1 MLVFLIQTQQ
11 SLANY
16 ASPFTRIIVHAGA
29 MSSDIPEDTSFTPRE
44 GTAHVIVLGNEKG
57 GSGKSTTAMH
67 IAVHLLRQG
76 YRVGCLDLDARQGT
90 LCRYIKNRLDY
101 IKANGFTLAS
111 PTHAAIE
118 RFELESRSE
127 SEERENTVLDA
138 FIAQFRS
145 SHDFLIVDT
154 PGSDTTLSRRAFGYA
169 DTLLTPMNDSFIDLD
184 ILGQV
189 AADGS
194 KVLRLSFFA
203 EVIWE
208 QRKTRAA
215 RGSKAIDWVVM
226 RNRLGTLDSHN
237 NRSMEQALSELS
249 ERVGF
254 RIVPGFT
261 ERVIFRELF
270 PKGLTL
276 LDLRDV
282 GDDVKLNMSHIA
294 ARQEV
299 TQLVTALGVEGNSV
313 ANSP

>member
-1 MLVFLIQTQQ
+1 
-11 SLANY
+11 
-16 ASPFTRIIVHAGA
+16 
-29 MSSDIPEDTSFTPRE
+29 MSSDNPEDMSFAPRE
-44 GTAHVIVLGNEKG
+44 GSAHVLVLGNEKG

-67 IAVHLLRQG
+67 VAVHLVRQG

-90 LCRYIKNRLDY
+90 LRRYIKNRLDY
-101 IKANGFTLAS
+101 IEANGLTLAS
-111 PTHAAIE
+111 PTYAVIE
-118 RFELESRSE
+118 RVELESRSE
-127 SEERENTVLDA
+127 SETRENTMLDA
-138 FIAQFRS
+138 FIGEFRS
-145 SHDFLIVDT
+145 SHDFLIIDT
-154 PGSDTTLSRRAFGYA
+154 PGSDTTISRHAIGHA

-189 AADGS
+189 NSDGS
-194 KVLRLSFFA
+194 KVLRLSHFA

-215 RGSKAIDWVVM
+215 RGSRAIDWVVM

-237 NRSMEQALSELS
+237 NRSMAQALGELS

-254 RIVPGFT
+254 RIVPGLT

-282 GDDVKLNMSHIA
+282 GDEVKLNMSHIA

-299 TQLVTALGVEGNSV
+299 TQLVTALGVEGDNV
-313 ANSP
+313 ANSLMNTGRTAP

>member
-1 MLVFLIQTQQ
+1 
-11 SLANY
+11 
-16 ASPFTRIIVHAGA
+16 
-29 MSSDIPEDTSFTPRE
+29 MSSDNPEDMSFAPRE
-44 GTAHVIVLGNEKG
+44 GSAHVLVLGNEKG

-67 IAVHLLRQG
+67 VAVHLVRQG

-90 LCRYIKNRLDY
+90 LRRYIKNRLDY
-101 IKANGFTLAS
+101 IEANGLTLAS
-111 PTHAAIE
+111 PTYAVIE
-118 RFELESRSE
+118 RVELESRSE
-127 SEERENTVLDA
+127 SETRENTMLDA
-138 FIAQFRS
+138 FIGEFRS
-145 SHDFLIVDT
+145 SHDFLIIDT
-154 PGSDTTLSRRAFGYA
+154 PGSDTTISRHAIGHA

-189 AADGS
+189 NSDGS
-194 KVLRLSFFA
+194 KVLRLSHFA

-215 RGSKAIDWVVM
+215 RGSRAIDWVVM

-237 NRSMEQALSELS
+237 NRSMAQALGELS

-254 RIVPGFT
+254 RIVPGLT

-282 GDDVKLNMSHIA
+282 GDEVKLNMSHIA

-299 TQLVTALGVEGNSV
+299 IQLVTALGVEGDNVTNSLMNTGRT
-313 ANSP
+313 AP

>member
-1 MLVFLIQTQQ
+1 
-11 SLANY
+11 
-16 ASPFTRIIVHAGA
+16 
-29 MSSDIPEDTSFTPRE
+29 MSNGIPEDEAAAPRD
-44 GTAHVIVLGNEKG
+44 GPAHVIVLGNEKG

-67 IAVHLLRQG
+67 VAVHLLRQG
-76 YRVGCLDLDARQGT
+76 YKVGCLDLDARQGT
-90 LCRYIKNRLDY
+90 LRRYIKNRLDY
-101 IKANGFTLAS
+101 AKAQGIDLVS
-111 PTHAAIE
+111 PTYAVIE
-118 RFELESRSE
+118 RVELESRSE
-127 SEERENTVLDA
+127 SAAREMTMLDA
-138 FIAQFRS
+138 FITEFRS

-154 PGSDTTLSRRAFGYA
+154 PGSDTSLSRRALGHA

-189 AADGS
+189 DSDGTT
-194 KVLRLSFFA
+194 VLRLSHFA

-208 QRKTRAA
+208 QRKIRAE
-215 RGSKAIDWVVM
+215 RGSRAIDWVVM

-237 NRSMEQALSELS
+237 NRAMEAALGELS

-254 RIVPGFT
+254 RVIHGLT

-282 GDDVKLNMSHIA
+282 GGDVKLNMSHIA

-299 TQLVTALGVEGNSV
+299 AQLVSSLNLIDDNGGNSPENTGRT
-313 ANSP
+313 AP

>member
-1 MLVFLIQTQQ
+1 
-11 SLANY
+11 
-16 ASPFTRIIVHAGA
+16 
-29 MSSDIPEDTSFTPRE
+29 MSSDIPEDTSFAPRE
-44 GTAHVIVLGNEKG
+44 GTAHVIVLSNEKG

-67 IAVHLLRQG
+67 VAVHLVRQG

-90 LCRYIKNRLDY
+90 LRRYIKNRLDY
-101 IKANGFTLAS
+101 IEANGLTLAS
-111 PTHAAIE
+111 PTYAVIE
-118 RFELESRSE
+118 RVELESRSE
-127 SEERENTVLDA
+127 SETRENTMLDG
-138 FIAQFRS
+138 FIGEFRC

-154 PGSDTTLSRRAFGYA
+154 PGAYSTLARRAIGHA
-169 DTLLTPMNDSFIDLD
+169 DTLLMPMNDSFIDLD

-189 AADGS
+189 DSEGS
-194 KVLRLSFFA
+194 KVLRLSHFA

-215 RGSKAIDWVVM
+215 RGSRAIDWVVM

-237 NRSMEQALSELS
+237 NRSMEQVLGELS

-254 RIVPGFT
+254 RVVPGLT

-276 LDLRDV
+276 LDLRDI
-282 GDDVKLNMSHIA
+282 GDGMKLNMSHIA

-299 TQLVTALGVEGNSV
+299 AQLVTALGVEGDSV
-313 ANSP
+313 ANSPKNTGRTAP

>member
-1 MLVFLIQTQQ
+1 
-11 SLANY
+11 
-16 ASPFTRIIVHAGA
+16 
-29 MSSDIPEDTSFTPRE
+29 MSEDTSFTPRE

-67 IAVHLLRQG
+67 IAVHLVRQG

-111 PTHAAIE
+111 PTHAVIE

-237 NRSMEQALSELS
+237 NRSMEQALSALS